1 MPVRSSPFFNNPGF
15 AQAAANL
22 SGLFEAPSGADAAG
36 WATAN
41 ATKEKA
47 SRLAQLF
54 ANPTDPNFDRQ
65 NIAVGNY
72 TPLQSFYAQDQNN
85 GTEMRGQDLTAA
97 SARYGADRDYAA
109 STENNVLDNQTAVRG
124 QDVTANTA
132 LSTNKLDNQRQ
143 ALTSLFG
150 ELNPGQVRPAVPPE
164 IAGLLGM
171 PAIAPAS
178 GIAPTLS
185 LDQVQA
191 QERQKLTQ
199 SGDLTPQMLI
209 DTIVGKE
216 TPVQVIGADGKTP
229 AYSTPGAAARTGAQP
244 FINKGA
250 EAKPDI
256 VNYQA
261 PDGGGQG
268 TAFFNGTNMVDTQT
282 NQPIPAGSQTFKA
295 QTAGTAGD
303 VLGVKTTEA
312 QDKNAY
318 AATMADGATTDIL
331 KSFDTGALPSGTD
344 FQVFN
349 AMRNLPIAMQPALV
363 GQMTPQGQSF
373 YQNLRVALPFQ
384 LMSQSGQAV
393 TEQEYERKM
402 LELMPVPGEDP
413 AVTTSKRRQFET
425 YIKAARG
432 IAGPAYDKIHLRGGI
447 PQDQLTP
454 ATPATP
460 ATPPS
465 AGVLEFDENGN
476 PVQ

>member
-1 MPVRSSPFFNNPGF
+1 MPVRSSPYFNNPAF
-15 AQAAANL
+15 AQAAQNL
-22 SGLFEAPSGADAAG
+22 AGLFEAPSGADAAG

-54 ANPTDPNFDRQ
+54 ANPNGPDFDRL
-65 NIAVGNY
+65 NIAAGNY
-72 TPLQSFYAQDQNN
+72 TPLQSLYAQDQNN
-85 GTEMRGQDLTAA
+85 ATEQRGQDITAA
-97 SARYGADRDYAA
+97 SSRYGADRDYAA

-124 QDVTANTA
+124 QNVTANTA

-150 ELNPGQVRPAVPPE
+150 ELNPGQVRPAVPDE

-171 PAIAPAS
+171 PAIDAAS

-199 SGDLTPQMLI
+199 SGELTPQMLI

-216 TPVQVIGADGKTP
+216 APVQVIGPDGKTP
-229 AYSTPGAAARTGAQP
+229 AYSSPGAAVRTGAQP
-244 FINKGA
+244 FVNKGA

-261 PDGGGQG
+261 PDGKTQG
-268 TAFFNGTNMVDTQT
+268 TAYFNGTTMVDTQT
-282 NQPIPAGSQTFKA
+282 EQPIPQGSQTYKA
-295 QTAGTAGD
+295 QTSGAVSD

-331 KSFDTGALPSGTD
+331 TAFDTGALPSGTD

-349 AMRNLPIAMQPALV
+349 AMRNLPTAAQPALV
-363 GQMTPQGQSF
+363 GQMTPQGQNF
-373 YQNLRVALPFQ
+373 YQNLRIALPFQ

-402 LELMPVPGEDP
+402 LELMPIPGEDP
-413 AVTTSKRRQFET
+413 GVTQSKRRQFET

-432 IAGPAYDKIHLRGGI
+432 VAGAAYDKIHLRGGI
-447 PQDQLTP
+447 PEDRAQRPAPITP
-454 ATPATP
+454 AT
-460 ATPPS
+460 S
-465 AGVLEFDENGN
+465 GVLEFDENGN

>member
-1 MPVRSSPFFNNPGF
+1 MPVRSSPYFNNPAF

-72 TPLQSFYAQDQNN
+72 SPLQSFYAQDQNN
-85 GTEMRGQDLTAA
+85 ATTQRGQDVTAA
-97 SARYGADRDYAA
+97 ASRYGADRTYAA
-109 STENNVLDNQTAVRG
+109 ATENNVLDNQTAVRG
-124 QDVTANTA
+124 QDVTANTSLA
-132 LSTNKLDNQRQ
+132 NNKLDNQR
-143 ALTSLFG
+143 ATLTGLYG
-150 ELNPGQVRPAVPPE
+150 ALNPGQVRPAVPDDV
-164 IAGLLGM
+164 AALLGL
-171 PAIAPAS
+171 PGIEQAN

-185 LDQVQA
+185 LDEVKA
-191 QERQKLTQ
+191 QERD
-199 SGDLTPQMLI
+199 DLRKRGLLSDQALV
-209 DTIVGKE
+209 DTIVGAE
-216 TPVQVIGADGKTP
+216 TPVQVIGPDGKTP
-229 AYSTPGAAARTGAQP
+229 AFSTPGAAVREGAQP

-261 PDGGGQG
+261 PDGAAQG
-268 TAFFNGTNMVDTQT
+268 TAYFNGTNMVDTQT
-282 NQPIPAGSQTFKA
+282 GQPIPAGSQTFKA
-295 QTAGTAGD
+295 QTAGAVGD

-331 KSFDTGALPSGTD
+331 KAFDTGALPSGTD

-413 AVTTSKRRQFET
+413 AVTLSKRRQFET

-460 ATPPS
+460 PS
-465 AGVLEFDENGN
+465 GVLEFDENGN